1 MTAQTGNLAEFY
13 MVYWITG
20 RKGCGKTTLA
30 HKIAAQIPNSVVLDG
45 DHVRSY
51 FPSGYTDEAR
61 YENQARITNIA
72 RILEDQ
78 GVTVIIACVSPR
90 KSVRKELQS
99 KFTQCIEIQLPG
111 GELWPGTYYED

>member
-1 MTAQTGNLAEFY
+1 

-30 HKIAAQIPNSVVLDG
+30 HKIAAQIPGSVVLDG

-51 FPSGYTDEAR
+51 FPEDYTDIGR
-61 YENQARITNIA
+61 YAHQERLTKIA

-78 GVTVIIACVSPR
+78 DVVAIIACVSPKKEVR
-90 KSVRKELQS
+90 KSLQS
-99 KFTQCIEIQLPG
+99 NFRQCIEIQLPG
-111 GELWPGTYYED
+111 GELWPGTFYED